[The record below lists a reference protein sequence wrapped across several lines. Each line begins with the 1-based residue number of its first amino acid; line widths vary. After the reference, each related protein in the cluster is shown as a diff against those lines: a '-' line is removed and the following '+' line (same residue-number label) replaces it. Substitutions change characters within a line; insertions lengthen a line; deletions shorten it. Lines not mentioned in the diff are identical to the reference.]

1 MIRFIFYSIIFYF
14 IMKVINYFFR
24 KPVRQRN
31 DDFRG
36 NTPKRE
42 DREVRINKE
51 KINREDV
58 IEAEFEEIKSDKK

>member
-1 MIRFIFYSIIFYF
+1 
-14 IMKVINYFFR
+14 MKVINYFFR